1 MEAMKMTY
9 REAGTVMLPNLRLPE
24 SQAPEIGKYGMERRA
39 YLMAHRR
46 GTYTTLLTENR
57 LAEHLSG
64 IDRTARDQVRLMTGQ
79 MAKDRGVNEQMK
91 VENPIRW
98 TQEMNSIKA
107 SAEETVRHQLIE
119 A

>member
-1 MEAMKMTY
+1 M
-9 REAGTVMLPNLRLPE
+9 
-24 SQAPEIGKYGMERRA
+24 
-39 YLMAHRR
+39 
-46 GTYTTLLTENR
+46 TENR

-79 MAKDRGVNEQMK
+79 MAKERGVNEQMK
-91 VENPIRW
+91 AENPIRW

-107 SAEETVRHQLIE
+107 SAEEIVRHQLIE

>member
-46 GTYTTLLTENR
+46 GTYT
-57 LAEHLSG
+57 
-64 IDRTARDQVRLMTGQ
+64 RDQVRLMTGQ
-79 MAKDRGVNEQMK
+79 MAKERGVNEQMK
-91 VENPIRW
+91 AENPIRW

-107 SAEETVRHQLIE
+107 SAEEIVRHQLIE

>member
-1 MEAMKMTY
+1 METMKMTY

-79 MAKDRGVNEQMK
+79 MAKERGVNEQMK
-91 VENPIRW
+91 AENPMRW
-98 TQEMNSIKA
+98 TQEMD
-107 SAEETVRHQLIE
+107 EQFF
-119 A
+119 

>member
-1 MEAMKMTY
+1 MEAMEMTY

-24 SQAPEIGKYGMERRA
+24 SQAPEIGKYGMARRA

-57 LAEHLSG
+57 LAEHLSE
-64 IDRTARDQVRLMTGQ
+64 IDRTARDQVRLMTAQ

-91 VENPIRW
+91 AENPMRW

-107 SAEETVRHQLIE
+107 SAEEIVRHQLIE